1 MTGSVALAI
10 TILLLYCG
18 AIILIGVWAYKKR
31 LPGAEDYFVASR
43 TFGSLV
49 MFCAVMYTIWSAFTF
64 YGWAGDCYTHGI
76 GLYPIA
82 SPGVVMHGIVLAVL
96 GYRMWVVGKKYGY
109 MTPGD
114 LLYDRYPSKV
124 YLVLIFIICFVFV
137 LPYIGVQLIGAGIGL
152 QALTQGQVSY
162 LFGATL
168 GAVVLFCYL
177 FVGGQRASGWT
188 NVFQGITFNIV
199 LWALFFALLAKF
211 PGGLTA
217 MTAKALEV
225 RPGTLG
231 VPGPTGY
238 YNWSM
243 TLHQALSG
251 ALVITWPHVF
261 QKTFTARD
269 KKVFLFMVWAVPL
282 LEFLFYIAP
291 TLLGTSVVPAF
302 LGGQLTKQA
311 ADEAVQRLALQYM
324 PYWFAA
330 LIVCG
335 VFGAMLSTAD
345 GQAMI
350 ISASFTRDLYLRLI
364 NPRASERLQEILG
377 RALVSV
383 GIFFSFLFAWWRPAG
398 IVEMVAQFA
407 YPGYVQ
413 FAPPLIAAF
422 FWKRATKEGAVA
434 GTIAGILAI
443 AVMVFKIYK
452 PPFGMTSLVFS
463 LLCNVVVFV
472 VVSLLTPPPSAEIV
486 RKFYGK
492 SAVFA
497 STATSAVYTASVQ
510 PEARERRGGLPA
522 RLASLIALLH
532 VRA

>member
-1 MTGSVALAI
+1 MNGNVGLSVSLVI
-10 TILLLYCG
+10 LYCL
-18 AIILIGVWAYKKR
+18 IIVLIGVWAYKKR
-31 LPGAEDYFVASR
+31 LPGVEDYFVASR
-43 TFGSLV
+43 TFGSFV

-82 SPGVVMHGIVLAVL
+82 SPGVVLHGVVMAVL
-96 GYRMWVVGKKYGY
+96 GYRMWLMGKKYHY
-109 MTPGD
+109 ITPGD
-114 LLYDRYPSKV
+114 LLYDRYPSKL
-124 YLVLIFIICFVFV
+124 YLVLIFIICFIFV
-137 LPYIGVQLIGAGIGL
+137 IPYIGVQLIGAGVGL
-152 QALTQGQVSY
+152 STLTGGGVSY
-162 LFGATL
+162 LFGAIL
-168 GAVVLFCYL
+168 GSIVLFCYL
-177 FVGGQRASGWT
+177 FIGGQRASGWT
-188 NVFQGITFNIV
+188 NVFQGITFNIL
-199 LWALFFALLAKF
+199 LWALFFALISKYD
-211 PGGLTA
+211 GGLAA
-217 MTAKALEV
+217 MTAKAIEV

-261 QKTFTARD
+261 QKTFAARD
-269 KKVFLFMVWAVPL
+269 KKVFLFMVWAIPL
-282 LEFLFYIAP
+282 LEFLFYIGP
-291 TLLGTSVVPAF
+291 TLLGTTVVPAF
-302 LGGQLTKQA
+302 LGGDLTKQA
-311 ADEAVQRLALQYM
+311 ADEAVQYLALQYM

-364 NPRASERLQEILG
+364 NPHASDRKQEVLG
-377 RALVSV
+377 RSLIAA
-383 GIFFSFLFAWWRPAG
+383 GIFFSLLFAWWRPAG
-398 IVEMVAQFA
+398 IVELVAKFA

-413 FAPPLIAAF
+413 LAPPLVAAF

-434 GTIAGILAI
+434 GTIAGFIAI
-443 AVMVFKIYK
+443 AVMVFDIWK

-463 LLCNVVVFV
+463 LICNVVVFV
-472 VVSLLTPPPSAEIV
+472 FVSLVTPPPSVDVV

-492 SAVFA
+492 NAVLA
-497 STATSAVYTASVQ
+497 SSQTSAVYATTV
-510 PEARERRGGLPA
+510 RRRA
-522 RLASLIALLH
+522 TTLAL
-532 VRA
+532 